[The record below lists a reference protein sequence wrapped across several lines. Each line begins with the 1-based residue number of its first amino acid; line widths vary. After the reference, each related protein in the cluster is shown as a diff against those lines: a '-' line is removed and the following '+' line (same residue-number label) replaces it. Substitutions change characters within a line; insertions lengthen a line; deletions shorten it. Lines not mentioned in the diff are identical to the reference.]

1 MEEFYPQVR
10 AVHIAAVAA
19 SGSLF
24 LLRGLFL
31 NVLGAS
37 WPRALAVR
45 WLSYAIDTTLLT
57 AAFILMTIVKQY
69 PFVHGWLTV
78 KVLLLIVYVSLGVLA
93 FRPEGAK
100 RRRIGY
106 WLAALVVFGV
116 IISVAR
122 AHNPLGFLAGVG

>member
-10 AVHIAAVAA
+10 NVHILAVAA

-45 WLSYAIDTTLLT
+45 WGSYAIDTTLLT

-78 KVLLLIVYVSLGVLA
+78 KVLLLILYVALGVLA
-93 FRPEGAK
+93 FRPGGP
-100 RRRIGY
+100 RRQRIAL
-106 WLAALVVFGV
+106 WLAALVVFGF

-122 AHNPLGFLAGVG
+122 AHHPLGVFYGG

>member
-10 AVHIAAVAA
+10 NVHILAVAA

-57 AAFILMTIVKQY
+57 AAFILMTISKQY

-78 KVLLLIVYVSLGVLA
+78 KVLLLMVYVALGVLA
-93 FRPEGAK
+93 FRPGGPK
-100 RRRIGY
+100 RQRIAL
-106 WLAALVVFGV
+106 WLAALVVFGF

-122 AHNPLGFLAGVG
+122 AHHPLGFLYAA